1 MVAVEDIDLRA
12 MGQTLK
18 LAKNL
23 QDNGF
28 GLFRTMLQYKL
39 EERGKVFVKI
49 DRFYPSSKLCSYCGY
64 VYTELELKDRKWTC
78 PCCGAELD
86 RDHNAAINIREA
98 GKRLL
103 ITA

>member
-12 MGQTLK
+12 MSQTLH

-28 GLFRTMLQYKL
+28 GMFRTMLQYKL

-49 DRFYPSSKLCSYCGY
+49 DRRYPSSKLCRHCGY
-64 VYTELELKDRKWTC
+64 IHTELTLNEREWMC

-98 GKRLL
+98 GKQLL